1 MLSRL
6 YITHE
11 EISMILKLA
20 WRNLWRNKRR
30 TLITIV
36 SISFGFMLT
45 IVFTALSDGSYGRM
59 IDIAAEMGS
68 GHITVEPTEYRD
80 HPGSDKVISN
90 TKELMEK
97 LALFKGVTAL
107 MERVVGQGMASSAA
121 DSTGM
126 GYIAI
131 DTGKENDNMYF
142 FKHIKAGS
150 SLPQEGAYAL
160 VGALMAK
167 QLDLRP
173 GKKLVITTTD
183 RHGQVVN
190 FLVKVSGIFST
201 GVNEADN
208 NLVVMPIGFVRSQIG
223 YNSGE
228 SSHVAVYVKQRWD
241 SEAIAKKMMPLTK
254 KYGGV
259 SLPWSVLMPDFSG
272 WIKMDMTS
280 SVIFQVF
287 LFLVIAAGIL
297 NTILMG
303 VTERMR
309 EFGIMISMGMT
320 PGKII
325 GLIMAEAFWLAL
337 AGLAAG
343 FIITTPVYWYLQVYG
358 IDFSAFLTPG
368 DNTVG
373 GVLFEPLLKAAIIPM
388 HLVNIVLAILAL
400 IMTTGL
406 YPAFLAARTN
416 PVDTIKII

>member
-1 MLSRL
+1 
-6 YITHE
+6 
-11 EISMILKLA
+11 MILKLA

-30 TLITIV
+30 TIITLI
-36 SISFGFMLT
+36 SISFGFLLT
-45 IVFTALSDGSYGRM
+45 IVFTSLSDGSYGRM
-59 IDIAAEMGS
+59 IDIAADMGA
-68 GHITVEPTEYRD
+68 GHITVEPEDYRD

-90 TKELMEK
+90 TRELMEK
-97 LALFKGVTAL
+97 LARFKGVKAL
-107 MERVVGQGMASSAA
+107 RERVVGQGMASSAA

-131 DTGKENDNMYF
+131 DPEKENDTMYF

-150 SLPQEGAYAL
+150 GLPGDGAHAL
-160 VGALMAK
+160 IGSLMAK

-201 GVNEADN
+201 GMNEADN
-208 NLVVMPIGFVRSQIG
+208 NIVIMPIGFVRSQIG

-228 SSHVAVYVKQRWD
+228 SSHIAVYVKERWD
-241 SEAIAKKMMPLTK
+241 SEKIAEKMLPLSK
-254 KYGGV
+254 NYGGV
-259 SLPWSVLMPDFSG
+259 SLPWSVLMPDFYG
-272 WIKMDMTS
+272 YMTMDMTS
-280 SVIFQVF
+280 SVIFQIFIF
-287 LFLVIAAGIL
+287 LLISAGIL

-325 GLIMAEAFWLAL
+325 RLVMAEAFWLAV
-337 AGLAAG
+337 AGLVAG
-343 FIITTPVYWYLQVYG
+343 FILTAPVYWYLHVYG
-358 IDFSAFLTPG
+358 IDFSIFLSNG
-368 DNTVG
+368 ENTIG
-373 GVLFEPLLKAAIIPM
+373 GIIFEPLVKGAIIPR
-388 HLVNIVLAILAL
+388 HLANIIGAIMLL

-416 PVDTIKII
+416 PVETIKII